1 MTIAHRLLLTA
12 TILSVLSCTERGDNF
27 VIGVSQ
33 CSEDSWRKKLKEEL
47 EMATYFNEGVTLL
60 FASAND
66 DSQLQQ
72 RQIDSLAASLYFIFV
87 QSAVLQVLTF
97 FTFKISK

>member
-12 TILSVLSCTERGDNF
+12 TILAVLSCTERSDNF

-33 CSEDSWRKKLKEEL
+33 CSEDSWRNKLKEEL

-60 FASAND
+60 FTSAND